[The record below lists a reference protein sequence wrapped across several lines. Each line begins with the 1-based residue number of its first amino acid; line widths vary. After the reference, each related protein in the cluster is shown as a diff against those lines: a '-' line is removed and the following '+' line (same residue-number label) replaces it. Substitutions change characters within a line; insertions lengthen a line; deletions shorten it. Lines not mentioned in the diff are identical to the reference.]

1 MINAHNQAMD
11 GISNPRIKQ
20 LLNMANTMTPVSFQ
34 CGELSIFP
42 NTIPMI
48 QAAENSSQNRGD
60 RKVKLVIT

>member
-1 MINAHNQAMD
+1 MD

-42 NTIPMI
+42 NKIPMM
-48 QAAENSSQNRGD
+48 QAAKNSSQNRED
-60 RKVKLVIT
+60 RKVMRLFT